1 MVWKA
6 RLCLSADLQVFGC
19 PFVMR
24 ILTRKQLLELIQF
37 GNWHPYLSRIT
48 WDKWQQLY
56 HVTQSE
62 QRISGSCHYWRASK
76 GGVRHKGLYALAQP
90 APDSS
95 ELHILLSAPT
105 EYFCRGNVYAQEE
118 HAFQSLWNLQKLK
131 YTYISCTNYPACTLR
146 RKYAVWKLQFLVSPC
161 QWGDLLGKSDIQ
173 DSKDHLQGITSE
185 NCTGIISSQSS
196 L

>member
-1 MVWKA
+1 
-6 RLCLSADLQVFGC
+6 
-19 PFVMR
+19 MR

-90 APDSS
+90 ATDSS

-118 HAFQSLWNLQKLK
+118 RAFQSLWNLQKLK
-131 YTYISCTNYPACTLR
+131 YTYISCTNYPACTLQ
-146 RKYAVWKLQFLVSPC
+146 RKYAVWKLQFLVFNGEIYWERVTFKILKITFKVSP
-161 QWGDLLGKSDIQ
+161 QKIAQGYSALNPPLNGRVSKKKKQAFGDAIAAP
-173 DSKDHLQGITSE
+173 
-185 NCTGIISSQSS
+185 
-196 L
+196 